1 MCIQVIVQ
9 THVTGVFVSV
19 FCRKNSTEA
28 RRLLCV
34 ACHPFGYSEDQ
45 QGQPDKTEREQLGR
59 AKRFI
64 EKENSQ
70 K

>member
-9 THVTGVFVSV
+9 THVTGVFVSES
-19 FCRKNSTEA
+19 CRKYLTGVSG
-28 RRLLCV
+28 LLRV
-34 ACHPFGYSEDQ
+34 ACSPFGDGEDQ
-45 QGQPDKTEREQLGR
+45 QGQPDKTEGEQLGH
-59 AKRFI
+59 AKRFV